1 MILGNMVFLIE
12 NLFNIFDFM
21 DFWGILNIVFEVLGL
36 MLRVV
41 IYLIGDE
48 NFGNV
53 INSLII
59 NDNYIL
65 MVSKWF

>member
-41 IYLIGDE
+41 IYLIDDE
-48 NFGNV
+48 NFGND

-59 NDNYIL
+59 NDGYIL